1 MDKRLKN
8 ILQLGGAFVAYRMY
22 KLYELGEN
30 VIYKPV
36 GIKFIRGGSV
46 NDFIIRIK
54 MELLNPTNTRVK
66 MRGIDGRLLVNN
78 QVIGSFA
85 SIPFEIKGGISYFDL
100 DFQINAQN
108 AGVTLV
114 QSLLKKNLPVFVVD
128 MNKRMLFFSIN
139 EKFAINPNTIP
150 TTDSVV
156 LK

>member
-8 ILQLGGAFVAYRMY
+8 ILQIGGAFVAYRMY

-36 GIKFIRGGSV
+36 GIKFIRGGSI
-46 NDFIIRIK
+46 NDFVVRIK

-66 MRGIDGRLLVNN
+66 MRGIDGKLLVNN

-108 AGVTLV
+108 TGVTLV
-114 QSLLKKNLPVFVVD
+114 QALLKKTLPVFVVD

>member
-8 ILQLGGAFVAYRMY
+8 ILQIGGAFVAYRFY

-36 GIKFIRGGSV
+36 GIKFIRGGSI

-66 MRGIDGRLLVNN
+66 MRGIDGKLLVNN

-85 SIPFEIKGGISYFDL
+85 SIPFTIKGGLSYFDL

-114 QSLLKKNLPVFVVD
+114 QALLKKNLPVFVVD

-150 TTDSVV
+150 TDDSIV

>member
-8 ILQLGGAFVAYRMY
+8 ILQIGGAFVAYRMY

-36 GIKFIRGGSV
+36 GIKFIRGGSI
-46 NDFIIRIK
+46 NDFIVRIK

-66 MRGIDGRLLVNN
+66 MRGIDGKLLVNN

-108 AGVTLV
+108 TGVTLV
-114 QSLLKKNLPVFVVD
+114 QALLKKTLPVFVVD

>member
-8 ILQLGGAFVAYRMY
+8 ILQIGGAFVAYRMY

-36 GIKFIRGGSV
+36 GIKFIRGGSI
-46 NDFIIRIK
+46 NDFIVRIK

-108 AGVTLV
+108 TGVTLV
-114 QSLLKKNLPVFVVD
+114 QSLLKKTLPVFVVD
-128 MNKRMLFFSIN
+128 INKRMLFFSIN

>member
-8 ILQLGGAFVAYRMY
+8 ILQIGGAFVAYRMY
-22 KLYELGEN
+22 KLSELGEN

-36 GIKFIRGGSV
+36 GIKFIRGGSI

-66 MRGIDGRLLVNN
+66 MRGIDGKLLVNN

-108 AGVTLV
+108 TGVTLV
-114 QSLLKKNLPVFVVD
+114 QALLKKTLPVFVVD

>member
-8 ILQLGGAFVAYRMY
+8 ILQIGGAFVAYRMY

-36 GIKFIRGGSV
+36 GIKFIRGGSI
-46 NDFIIRIK
+46 NDFIVRIK

-85 SIPFEIKGGISYFDL
+85 SIPFEIKGGLSYFDL

-108 AGVTLV
+108 TGVTLV
-114 QSLLKKNLPVFVVD
+114 QALLKKTLPVFVVD
-128 MNKRMLFFSIN
+128 MNKRLLFFSIN

>member
-8 ILQLGGAFVAYRMY
+8 ILQIGGAFVAYRMY

-36 GIKFIRGGSV
+36 GIKFIRGGSI
-46 NDFIIRIK
+46 NDFIVRIK

-66 MRGIDGRLLVNN
+66 MRGIDGKLLVNN

-108 AGVTLV
+108 TGVTLV
-114 QSLLKKNLPVFVVD
+114 QALLKKTLPVFVVD
-128 MNKRMLFFSIN
+128 INKRMLFFSIN

>member
-8 ILQLGGAFVAYRMY
+8 ILTWGGAFVAYRLY
-22 KLYELGEN
+22 KLYELGQN

-36 GIKFIRGGSV
+36 GIKFIRGGSI
-46 NDFIIRIK
+46 NDFIVRIK

-66 MRGIDGRLLVNN
+66 MRGIDGKLLVNN

-108 AGVTLV
+108 TGVTLV
-114 QSLLKKNLPVFVVD
+114 QALLKKTLPVFVVD

>member
-1 MDKRLKN
+1 MDKRLKS

-100 DFQINAQN
+100 DFKINAQN

-114 QSLLKKNLPVFVVD
+114 QALLKKNLPVFVVD

>member
-1 MDKRLKN
+1 MDKRLKS

-66 MRGIDGRLLVNN
+66 MRGIDGKLLVNN

-85 SIPFEIKGGISYFDL
+85 STPFEIQGGLSYFDL

-114 QSLLKKNLPVFVVD
+114 QALLKKNLPVFVVD

>member
-8 ILQLGGAFVAYRMY
+8 ILQIGGAFVAYRMY

-36 GIKFIRGGSV
+36 GIKFIRGGSI
-46 NDFIIRIK
+46 NDFIVRIK

-85 SIPFEIKGGISYFDL
+85 SIPFTIKGGLSYFDL

-114 QSLLKKNLPVFVVD
+114 QALLKKNLPVFVVD

-150 TTDSVV
+150 TDDSIV

>member
-1 MDKRLKN
+1 MDKRLKS

-66 MRGIDGRLLVNN
+66 MRGIDGKLLVNN

-114 QSLLKKNLPVFVVD
+114 QALLKKNLPVFVVD

>member
-8 ILQLGGAFVAYRMY
+8 ILQIGGAFVAYRMY

-36 GIKFIRGGSV
+36 GIKFIRGGSI

-66 MRGIDGRLLVNN
+66 MRGIDGKLLVNN

-108 AGVTLV
+108 TGVTLV
-114 QSLLKKNLPVFVVD
+114 QALLKKTLPVFVVD

-150 TTDSVV
+150 TDDSIV

>member
-1 MDKRLKN
+1 MDKRLKS

-36 GIKFIRGGSV
+36 GIKFIRGGSI

-66 MRGIDGRLLVNN
+66 MRGIDGKLLVNN

-114 QSLLKKNLPVFVVD
+114 QALLKKNLPVFVVD

>member
-8 ILQLGGAFVAYRMY
+8 ILQIGGAFVAYRMY

-36 GIKFIRGGSV
+36 GIKFIRGGSI

-108 AGVTLV
+108 TGVTLV
-114 QSLLKKNLPVFVVD
+114 QSLLKKTLPVFVVD
-128 MNKRMLFFSIN
+128 INKRMLFFSIN
-139 EKFAINPNTIP
+139 EKFAINANTIP

>member
-8 ILQLGGAFVAYRMY
+8 ILQIGGAFVAYRMY

-36 GIKFIRGGSV
+36 GIKFIRGGSI

-66 MRGIDGRLLVNN
+66 MRGIDGKLLVNN

-108 AGVTLV
+108 TGVTLV
-114 QSLLKKNLPVFVVD
+114 QALLKKNLPVFVVD

>member
-36 GIKFIRGGSV
+36 RIKFIRGGSI
-46 NDFIIRIK
+46 NDFIVRVT

-66 MRGIDGRLLVNN
+66 MRGIDGKLLVNN

-100 DFQINAQN
+100 DFKINAQN

-114 QSLLKKNLPVFVVD
+114 QALLKKNLPVFVVD

>member
-8 ILQLGGAFVAYRMY
+8 ILQIGGAFVAYRMY

-36 GIKFIRGGSV
+36 GIKFIRGGSI
-46 NDFIIRIK
+46 NDFIVRIK

-66 MRGIDGRLLVNN
+66 MRGIDGKLLVNN

-108 AGVTLV
+108 TGVTLV
-114 QSLLKKNLPVFVVD
+114 QSLLKKTLPVFVVD

>member
-8 ILQLGGAFVAYRMY
+8 ILQIGGAFVAYRMY

-36 GIKFIRGGSV
+36 GIKFIRGGSI

-66 MRGIDGRLLVNN
+66 MRGIDGKLLVNN

-108 AGVTLV
+108 TGVTLV
-114 QSLLKKNLPVFVVD
+114 QSLLKKTLPVFVVD

-150 TTDSVV
+150 TEDSIV

>member
-8 ILQLGGAFVAYRMY
+8 ILQIGGAFVAYRMY

-36 GIKFIRGGSV
+36 GIKFIRGGSI

-66 MRGIDGRLLVNN
+66 MRGIDGKLLVNN

-108 AGVTLV
+108 TGVTLV
-114 QSLLKKNLPVFVVD
+114 QALLKKTLPVFFVD

>member
-1 MDKRLKN
+1 MDKRLKS

-36 GIKFIRGGSV
+36 GIKFIRGGSI
-46 NDFIIRIK
+46 NDFIVRIK

-66 MRGIDGRLLVNN
+66 MRGVDGKLIVNN

-85 SIPFEIKGGISYFDL
+85 SIPFTIKGGLSYFDL
-100 DFQINAQN
+100 DFKIDAQN
-108 AGVTLV
+108 VGINLIQA
-114 QSLLKKNLPVFVVD
+114 LLKKTLPVFIVD
-128 MNKRMLFFSIN
+128 MNKRLLFFSIN

-150 TTDSVV
+150 TDDSIV

>member
-8 ILQLGGAFVAYRMY
+8 ILQIGGAFVAYRMY

-36 GIKFIRGGSV
+36 GIKFIRGGSI

-66 MRGIDGRLLVNN
+66 MRGIDGKLLVNN

-108 AGVTLV
+108 TGVTLV
-114 QSLLKKNLPVFVVD
+114 QSLLKKTLPVFVVD

>member
-8 ILQLGGAFVAYRMY
+8 ILQIGGAFVAYRMY

-36 GIKFIRGGSV
+36 GIKFIRGGSI
-46 NDFIIRIK
+46 NDFIVRIK

-108 AGVTLV
+108 TGVTLV
-114 QSLLKKNLPVFVVD
+114 QALLKKTLPVFVVD

>member
-8 ILQLGGAFVAYRMY
+8 ILQIGGAFVAYRFY

-36 GIKFIRGGSV
+36 GIKFIRGGSI

-66 MRGIDGRLLVNN
+66 MRGIDGKLLVNN

-108 AGVTLV
+108 TGVTLV
-114 QSLLKKNLPVFVVD
+114 QALLKKTLPVFVVD

>member
-8 ILQLGGAFVAYRMY
+8 ILQIGGAFVAYRMY

-36 GIKFIRGGSV
+36 GIKFIRGGSI

-66 MRGIDGRLLVNN
+66 MRGIDGKLLVNN

-108 AGVTLV
+108 TGVTLV
-114 QSLLKKNLPVFVVD
+114 QSLLKKTLPVFVVD
-128 MNKRMLFFSIN
+128 MNKRLLFFSIN

>member
-8 ILQLGGAFVAYRMY
+8 ILQIGGAFVAYRMY

-36 GIKFIRGGSV
+36 GIKFIRGGSI

-108 AGVTLV
+108 TGVTLV
-114 QSLLKKNLPVFVVD
+114 QALLKKTLPVFVVD

>member
-8 ILQLGGAFVAYRMY
+8 ILQIGGAFVAYRMY

-36 GIKFIRGGSV
+36 GIKFIRGGSI

-108 AGVTLV
+108 TGVTLV
-114 QSLLKKNLPVFVVD
+114 QALLKKTLPVFVVD
-128 MNKRMLFFSIN
+128 TCS
-139 EKFAINPNTIP
+139 KFAVRSLLLVANFPP
-150 TTDSVV
+150 V
-156 LK
+156 

>member
-8 ILQLGGAFVAYRMY
+8 ILQIGGAFVAYRMY

-36 GIKFIRGGSV
+36 GIKFIRGGSI
-46 NDFIIRIK
+46 NDFIVRIK

-66 MRGIDGRLLVNN
+66 MRGIDGKLLVNN

-108 AGVTLV
+108 TGVTLV
-114 QSLLKKNLPVFVVD
+114 QALLKKTLLVFVVD

>member
-8 ILQLGGAFVAYRMY
+8 ILQIGGAFVAYRMY

-36 GIKFIRGGSV
+36 GIKFIRGGSI

-108 AGVTLV
+108 TGVTIV
-114 QSLLKKNLPVFVVD
+114 QSLLKKTLPVFVVD

>member
-8 ILQLGGAFVAYRMY
+8 ILQIGGAFVAYRMY

-36 GIKFIRGGSV
+36 GIKFIRGGSI

-85 SIPFEIKGGISYFDL
+85 SIPFEIKGGLSYFDL

-108 AGVTLV
+108 TGVTLV
-114 QSLLKKNLPVFVVD
+114 QALLKKTLPVFVVD

>member
-8 ILQLGGAFVAYRMY
+8 ILQIGGAFVAYRMY

-36 GIKFIRGGSV
+36 GIKFIRGGSI
-46 NDFIIRIK
+46 NDFIVRIK

-66 MRGIDGRLLVNN
+66 MRGIDGKLLVNN

-108 AGVTLV
+108 TGVTLI
-114 QSLLKKNLPVFVVD
+114 QSLLKKTLPVFVVD

>member
-8 ILQLGGAFVAYRMY
+8 ILQIGGAFVAYRMY

-36 GIKFIRGGSV
+36 GIKFIRGGSI

-108 AGVTLV
+108 TGVTLV
-114 QSLLKKNLPVFVVD
+114 QSLLKKTLPVFVVD

>member
-8 ILQLGGAFVAYRMY
+8 ILQIGGAFVAYRMY

-36 GIKFIRGGSV
+36 GIKFIRGGSI
-46 NDFIIRIK
+46 NDFIVRIK

-85 SIPFEIKGGISYFDL
+85 SIPFEIKGGLSYFDL

-108 AGVTLV
+108 VGVTLV
-114 QSLLKKNLPVFVVD
+114 QAILKKNLPVFVVD

-150 TTDSVV
+150 TDDSIV

>member
-1 MDKRLKN
+1 MDKRLKS

-36 GIKFIRGGSV
+36 GIKFIRGGSI
-46 NDFIIRIK
+46 NDFIVRIK
-54 MELLNPTNTRVK
+54 MELLNPTNTSVK
-66 MRGIDGRLLVNN
+66 MRGVDGRLIVNN

-85 SIPFEIKGGISYFDL
+85 SIPFTIKGGISYFDL
-100 DFQINAQN
+100 DFKIDAQN
-108 AGVTLV
+108 VGINLIQA
-114 QSLLKKNLPVFVVD
+114 LLKKTLPVFIVD
-128 MNKRMLFFSIN
+128 MNKRLLFFSIN

-150 TTDSVV
+150 TDDSIV

>member
-1 MDKRLKN
+1 MDKRLKS

-36 GIKFIRGGSV
+36 GIKFIRGGSI
-46 NDFIIRIK
+46 NDFIVRIK

-66 MRGIDGRLLVNN
+66 MRGIDGKLLVNN

-108 AGVTLV
+108 TGVTLV
-114 QSLLKKNLPVFVVD
+114 QALLKKTLPVFVVD

>member
-36 GIKFIRGGSV
+36 GIKFIRGGSI
-46 NDFIIRIK
+46 NDFIVRIK
-54 MELLNPTNTRVK
+54 MELLNPTNTTVK

-85 SIPFEIKGGISYFDL
+85 SIPFTIKGGISYFDL
-100 DFQINAQN
+100 DFKINAQN
-108 AGVTLV
+108 TGVNLV
-114 QSLLKKNLPVFVVD
+114 QALLKKTLPVFVVD
-128 MNKRMLFFSIN
+128 MNKRLLFFSIN

-150 TTDSVV
+150 TDDTIV

>member
-8 ILQLGGAFVAYRMY
+8 ILQIGGAFVAYRMY

-36 GIKFIRGGSV
+36 GIKFIRGGSI

-66 MRGIDGRLLVNN
+66 MRGIDGKLLVNN

-108 AGVTLV
+108 TLSV
-114 QSLLKKNLPVFVVD
+114 ILQVSNLLQHIEFVPAYFC
-128 MNKRMLFFSIN
+128 RFLW
-139 EKFAINPNTIP
+139 
-150 TTDSVV
+150 
-156 LK
+156 